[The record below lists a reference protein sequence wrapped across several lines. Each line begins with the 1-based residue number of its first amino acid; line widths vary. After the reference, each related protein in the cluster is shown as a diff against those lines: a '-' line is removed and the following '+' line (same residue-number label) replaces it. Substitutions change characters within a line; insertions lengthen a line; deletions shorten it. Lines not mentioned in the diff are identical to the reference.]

1 MTLVVDASAI
11 SAIVFGEAEGA
22 TIAAH
27 IDGESLIAPT
37 LFDYEMANIGWK
49 KGRRHPDKHA
59 TLVAA
64 MSRRG
69 PRRRPASFR
78 GPTGDDDNLAAAECR
93 LANGQVDGLIAGFGD
108 LLQLLLQ
115 RRRLRRGDQLVLP
128 ALRVGIA

>member
-27 IDGESLIAPT
+27 LDGESLIAPT

-49 KGRRHPDKHA
+49 KVRRHPDKHA

-64 MSRRG
+64 MSRVPSLQITKVAVPLDELFALATETG
-69 PRRRPASFR
+69 LTAYDASYLW
-78 GPTGDDDNLAAAECR
+78 LAR
-93 LANGQVDGLIAGFGD
+93 SQD
-108 LLQLLLQ
+108 LELVTLD
-115 RRRLRRGDQLVLP
+115 DQL
-128 ALRVGIA
+128 ARVNQAMRERFV

>member
-11 SAIVFGEAEGA
+11 SAIVFGEEEGA

-49 KGRRHPDKHA
+49 KVRRHPDKHA

-64 MSRRG
+64 MSRVPSLQITKVAVPLDELFALATETG
-69 PRRRPASFR
+69 LTAYDASYLW
-78 GPTGDDDNLAAAECR
+78 LAR
-93 LANGQVDGLIAGFGD
+93 SQD
-108 LLQLLLQ
+108 LELVTLD
-115 RRRLRRGDQLVLP
+115 DQL
-128 ALRVGIA
+128 ARVNQAMRERFV

>member
-49 KGRRHPDKHA
+49 KVQRHPDKHA
-59 TLVAA
+59 TLLAA
-64 MSRRG
+64 MSRVPSLQITKVAVPLDELFALATETG
-69 PRRRPASFR
+69 LTAYDASYLW
-78 GPTGDDDNLAAAECR
+78 LAR
-93 LANGQVDGLIAGFGD
+93 SQD
-108 LLQLLLQ
+108 LELVTLD
-115 RRRLRRGDQLVLP
+115 DQL
-128 ALRVGIA
+128 ARVNQAMRERFV

>member
-49 KGRRHPDKHA
+49 KVRRHPDKHA
-59 TLVAA
+59 TLLAA
-64 MSRRG
+64 MSRVPSLQITKVAVPLDELFALATETG
-69 PRRRPASFR
+69 LTAYDASYLW
-78 GPTGDDDNLAAAECR
+78 LAR
-93 LANGQVDGLIAGFGD
+93 SQD
-108 LLQLLLQ
+108 LELVTLD
-115 RRRLRRGDQLVLP
+115 DQL
-128 ALRVGIA
+128 ARVNQAMRERVV

>member
-49 KGRRHPDKHA
+49 KVRRHPDKHA
-59 TLVAA
+59 TLLAA
-64 MSRRG
+64 MSRVPSLQITKVAVPLDELFALATETG
-69 PRRRPASFR
+69 LTAYDASYLW
-78 GPTGDDDNLAAAECR
+78 LAR
-93 LANGQVDGLIAGFGD
+93 SQD
-108 LLQLLLQ
+108 LELVTLD
-115 RRRLRRGDQLVLP
+115 DQL
-128 ALRVGIA
+128 ARVNQAMRERFV